1 MSSRNSVDLNTLSE
15 QQLAT
20 LREFMEVVRSDSVEE
35 CVDALARSG
44 WRTDA
49 ATDAYFS
56 NRLGEEDESSSLLG
70 GDASSRRPPS
80 SRGDAAPPSAPRGRD
95 GAGNSSTTA
104 ATTSSIAHYFRWL
117 FQATPT
123 SLDADGDAR
132 RFVSELRR
140 AYCAPGTPPPPE
152 FFEGSYVRAVAHAHQ
167 QQKFLLV
174 YLHSPIHEDTQLF
187 CSNFLCSP
195 AVRQY
200 LDENVVLWGGSVHQ
214 AEAYN
219 LSNVLKAARFPFLAL
234 LACQSSRS
242 VQLLERVQGA
252 AGAAHADQDLL
263 RRLQSAA
270 NRHRDALSRTSVNRV
285 VRDEASQLRSEQDRE
300 YQEALENDRRLRA
313 QREAQEAE
321 QRRAEEEARQ
331 REELEAAL
339 KLSQEVASAARLDR
353 ARGILPPEPPA
364 SSSTANIR
372 FQLPNGKRA
381 ARNFRKEDTV
391 EVRNIFTRRVLP
403 WLHP

>member
-1 MSSRNSVDLNTLSE
+1 M
-15 QQLAT
+15 
-20 LREFMEVVRSDSVEE
+20 
-35 CVDALARSG
+35 
-44 WRTDA
+44 
-49 ATDAYFS
+49 
-56 NRLGEEDESSSLLG
+56 
-70 GDASSRRPPS
+70 
-80 SRGDAAPPSAPRGRD
+80 
-95 GAGNSSTTA
+95 
-104 ATTSSIAHYFRWL
+104 
-117 FQATPT
+117 
-123 SLDADGDAR
+123 
-132 RFVSELRR
+132 
-140 AYCAPGTPPPPE
+140 

-174 YLHSPIHEDTQLF
+174 YLHSPIHEDTQPF
-187 CSNFLCSP
+187 FSNVLCSP
-195 AVRQY
+195 AVQQY

-242 VQLLERVQGA
+242 VQLLERIQGA
-252 AGAAHADQDLL
+252 AGTGGAHAGQDLL

-270 NRHRDALSRTSVNRV
+270 NRHGDALTRTSANRV
-285 VRDEASQLRSEQDRE
+285 IRDEASQLRSEQDRE

-339 KLSQEVASAARLDR
+339 RLSEEVASASRLDR
-353 ARGILPPEPPA
+353 ARRILPPEPSA
-364 SSSTANIR
+364 SSATANIR

-381 ARNFRKEDTV
+381 ARNFHKEDTV
-391 EVRNIFTRRVLP
+391 EVRTRTASLVPHYPRYP
-403 WLHP
+403 FDSY